1 MNNRLSITDLAS
13 LLATATSKNKRD
25 TELFLRT
32 LIVLV
37 TRKLFEDKIVKV
49 KGIGTFKL
57 VQVEARESVRV
68 QTGERF
74 VIPAHYKFTFVPDK
88 EIKDRVN
95 KPFSFFEVTEL
106 NKQVDFPDLQETEED
121 ETAESDEA
129 SVEELPVS
137 GRQEMQ
143 AVPDQSDQLEVPVT
157 SAPETSENGTAS
169 SIAPTAPEMIQETP
183 AADTLETPETM
194 PQEQQESPTE
204 RSTRRWSWIRW
215 MLLSLLVV
223 GGIGC
228 WLFYRQIQTKDL
240 GQEKDSLHQSVPQP
254 IDSMLSES
262 IEFPAEPEE
271 SDQTISTELD
281 TLSADSLV
289 QQSGEIA
296 VAADSVLAHVQIA
309 LGDRLTTI
317 ALTYYGHKIFWVY
330 LYEHNKDHIKDPN
343 NIPIG
348 TDIAI
353 PAPQL
358 YGIDAQNAGSIREAT
373 QKQTEILSQID

>member
-143 AVPDQSDQLEVPVT
+143 AVPDQSDQLEVPVA

-169 SIAPTAPEMIQETP
+169 SMAPTAPEMIQETP
-183 AADTLETPETM
+183 AADTMETPETM
-194 PQEQQESPTE
+194 PQEQQESPAE
-204 RSTRRWSWIRW
+204 RSTRQWSWIRW

-223 GGIGC
+223 GSIGS
-228 WLFYRQIQTKDL
+228 WLYYSQIQTKDL

-296 VAADSVLAHVQIA
+296 VAADSVLAHV
-309 LGDRLTTI
+309 
-317 ALTYYGHKIFWVY
+317 
-330 LYEHNKDHIKDPN
+330 
-343 NIPIG
+343 
-348 TDIAI
+348 
-353 PAPQL
+353 
-358 YGIDAQNAGSIREAT
+358 
-373 QKQTEILSQID
+373 

>member
-143 AVPDQSDQLEVPVT
+143 AVPDQSDQLEVPVA
-157 SAPETSENGTAS
+157 SAPETSENGTVS

-204 RSTRRWSWIRW
+204 RSIRRWSSIRW

-228 WLFYRQIQTKDL
+228 WLFYRQI
-240 GQEKDSLHQSVPQP
+240 
-254 IDSMLSES
+254 
-262 IEFPAEPEE
+262 
-271 SDQTISTELD
+271 
-281 TLSADSLV
+281 
-289 QQSGEIA
+289 
-296 VAADSVLAHVQIA
+296 
-309 LGDRLTTI
+309 
-317 ALTYYGHKIFWVY
+317 
-330 LYEHNKDHIKDPN
+330 
-343 NIPIG
+343 
-348 TDIAI
+348 
-353 PAPQL
+353 
-358 YGIDAQNAGSIREAT
+358 
-373 QKQTEILSQID
+373 

>member
-13 LLATATSKNKRD
+13 LLATATSKNKQD
-25 TELFLRT
+25 MELFLRT

-137 GRQEMQ
+137 GRQ
-143 AVPDQSDQLEVPVT
+143 
-157 SAPETSENGTAS
+157 
-169 SIAPTAPEMIQETP
+169 
-183 AADTLETPETM
+183 
-194 PQEQQESPTE
+194 
-204 RSTRRWSWIRW
+204 
-215 MLLSLLVV
+215 
-223 GGIGC
+223 
-228 WLFYRQIQTKDL
+228 
-240 GQEKDSLHQSVPQP
+240 
-254 IDSMLSES
+254 
-262 IEFPAEPEE
+262 
-271 SDQTISTELD
+271 
-281 TLSADSLV
+281 
-289 QQSGEIA
+289 
-296 VAADSVLAHVQIA
+296 
-309 LGDRLTTI
+309 
-317 ALTYYGHKIFWVY
+317 
-330 LYEHNKDHIKDPN
+330 
-343 NIPIG
+343 
-348 TDIAI
+348 
-353 PAPQL
+353 
-358 YGIDAQNAGSIREAT
+358 
-373 QKQTEILSQID
+373 